1 MIKRLKKI
9 ETELMSIYY
18 EFKEQSPN
26 LHNLSF
32 EISSNHLGGTEIH
45 GYYHIGHEC
54 KHYDSIEELA
64 VIVAEIKG
72 KIVRNEI
79 LYWNFKGML

>member
-9 ETELMSIYY
+9 ETKLMNIYY
-18 EFKEQSPN
+18 EFKEQCPN

-64 VIVAEIKG
+64 G
-72 KIVRNEI
+72 SSQT
-79 LYWNFKGML
+79 